1 MFFLIFLTIFSFYSI
16 PICALLTEYLNHL
29 ARKFPATKFV
39 KSISTPCI
47 PNYPDS
53 NLPTIFIYYE
63 GDLKQQ
69 FVGPRI
75 FSLTTTQDGR
85 CYTFF

>member
-1 MFFLIFLTIFSFYSI
+1 
-16 PICALLTEYLNHL
+16 LLAEYLNHL

-39 KSISTPCI
+39 KSISTTCI

-69 FVGPRI
+69 FAGRRI

-85 CYTFF
+85 CYTFNNNTFFKYSSMILKLIHAE